1 MFSLFVN
8 DYETCELGVRCD
20 FSVPALAYA
29 DDIVLL
35 ASSPKHLQK
44 LIDKTTAW
52 CSENDVLINA
62 EKTKIMH
69 FRHKRREQHLYH
81 FYNDQVLDYCS
92 EYKYLGYW
100 INEHLDHKT
109 LVDKVAL
116 AARRSLG
123 SLIAKSKEN
132 GGFSAQ
138 TYSYLYSTLVTPVI
152 DYTAAV
158 YGAMRNTVT

>member
-1 MFSLFVN
+1 M
-8 DYETCELGVRCD
+8 
-20 FSVPALAYA
+20 
-29 DDIVLL
+29 
-35 ASSPKHLQK
+35 QK

-69 FRHKRREQHLYH
+69 LRHKRRKRCLYH
-81 FYNDQVLDYCS
+81 FYYNDQVLDYCS

-100 INEHLDHKT
+100 INKHLDHKT
-109 LVDKVAL
+109 VDKVAL

-132 GGFSAQ
+132 GGFSVQ

-152 DYTAAV
+152 DYSCCV
-158 YGAMRNTVT
+158 WGYEKHSSLESIQGNAMRYFLGVGKNFPIAALYGFF